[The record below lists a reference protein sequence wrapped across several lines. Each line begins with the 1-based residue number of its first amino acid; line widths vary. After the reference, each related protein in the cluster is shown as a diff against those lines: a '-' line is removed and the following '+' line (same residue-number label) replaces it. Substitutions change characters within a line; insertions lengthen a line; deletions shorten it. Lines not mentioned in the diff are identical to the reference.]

1 MMKIQVDKNTLLSIG
16 ASIAVLFMFFELVS
30 VLNNQWRIDPF
41 IRILPFDFMI
51 DFDEGM
57 YIETLASLLL
67 SSVIYAL
74 IYGWYL
80 GGLSR
85 IVVNYL
91 AIGAS
96 SLLLAVLLTTLVFNA
111 WMQIHITTCAQW
123 VEVLSSIGPG
133 QLAYSRFWLSL
144 LLGCLLPLGFVVHH
158 IVDYLRQDNKVLGN
172 AHFAGGLETW
182 KTGFFHHS
190 DESIIIGKKYGR
202 PLYSNGFEHVL
213 VFAPIGTGKTRSIAI
228 PNLFHYPYSIVC
240 NDVKLT
246 LFKTTSGYREKKLGH
261 QCYCWAPANSEGLTH
276 RFNPLHFISTDK
288 LQRMT
293 DIQRIAHIL
302 IPDCKKVASIWTQ
315 SSRKLFKALILYL
328 LDTPERPTT
337 FGELNRMVKQQNFDI
352 WLLTLLE
359 KTDCYDPEFYR
370 NGFSYINAHE
380 ETRTSILISF
390 SGYLE
395 LFDDP
400 IVDAATSASDFDIR
414 DLRKQKM
421 TIYVGFTDEDM
432 ERLAPI
438 LTLFWQQIISA
449 MIKEIPCP
457 KEEPY
462 PLLCLIDEF
471 SSLGRIDRLRR
482 SLKLLRE
489 YRVRC
494 ILMFQYIA
502 QTYEQYSH
510 DEAKA
515 FTNIKTKIAYG
526 NEDLSDAE
534 FISKLLGTRT
544 KKVVARSVS
553 SQANGG
559 ISESKNVSYQA
570 IPLLRPDEV
579 TRLKSDIALIIRS
592 GSSPIKAKQY
602 IWYKESLMKSLE
614 GRASAIP
621 KQVIKQALFMHD
633 KRLKKNPIVIEEDE
647 EVFSEEDM
655 LDWIDN

>member
-1 MMKIQVDKNTLLSIG
+1 MMKNIDKSALLSIG
-16 ASIAVLFMFFELVS
+16 ASMTALLLFFELIS
-30 VLNNQWRIDPF
+30 VFNNQWRIDPLMS
-41 IRILPFDFMI
+41 IYPFDFLM
-51 DFDEGM
+51 DMDEGM
-57 YIETLASLLL
+57 WIETLSSTLLTL
-67 SSVIYAL
+67 VIYAL
-74 IYGWYL
+74 FYCWYQ

-85 IVVNYL
+85 IIVNYMTL
-91 AIGAS
+91 GAS
-96 SLLLAVLLTTLVFNA
+96 ALLLAVVFTTLVFNG

-123 VEVLSSIGPG
+123 IEVLSSMGHG
-133 QLAYSRFWLSL
+133 QIAYSRFWLSL
-144 LLGCLLPLGFVVHH
+144 LLGCLLPIGFVIHYVY
-158 IVDYLRQDNKVLGN
+158 DYLRQDNKVLGN
-172 AHFAGGLETW
+172 AHFAGGIETW
-182 KTGFFHHS
+182 KTGFFHHN
-190 DESIIIGKKYGR
+190 DESIIIGKKYGQ

-228 PNLFHYPYSIVC
+228 PNLFHFPYSVVC

-261 QCYCWAPANSEGLTH
+261 QCFCWAPSNSEGITH
-276 RFNPLHFISTDK
+276 RFNPLYYISIDK

-315 SSRKLFKALILYL
+315 SSRKLFKALVLYL

-337 FGELNRMVKQQNFDI
+337 FGELNRLVKQQHFDT
-352 WLLTLLE
+352 WLLELLE
-359 KTDCYDPEFYR
+359 TTDHYDPEFYR

-400 IVDAATSASDFDIR
+400 IVDAATSANDFDIR
-414 DLRKQKM
+414 ALRKQKM

-438 LTLFWQQIISA
+438 LTLFWQQVISA

-553 SQANGG
+553 SHANGG
-559 ISESKNVSYQA
+559 INESKNVSYQA

-614 GRASAIP
+614 EKASVIP
-621 KQVIKQALFMHD
+621 KQVIKQSLFVRD
-633 KRLKKNPIVIEEDE
+633 PKVKTKQAVIEEESEAFSDE
-647 EVFSEEDM
+647 EM
-655 LDWIDN
+655 LDWVEE